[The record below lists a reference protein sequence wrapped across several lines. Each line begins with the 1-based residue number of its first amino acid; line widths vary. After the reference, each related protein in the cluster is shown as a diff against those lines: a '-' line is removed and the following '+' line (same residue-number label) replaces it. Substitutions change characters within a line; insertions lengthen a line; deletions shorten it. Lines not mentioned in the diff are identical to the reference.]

1 MGERTPPMVTALGTH
16 AISASPLMQ
25 SSVTVVTDLVE
36 LEARLKRRCRFRLH
50 ARADCASSQATR
62 PHCIAHGGGRRCLQ
76 EGCSTGAA
84 DGGPQYCIAHGGG
97 RRCQKEGC
105 TKAAAS
111 GGTPHCI
118 AHGGGRRCQHAD
130 CFKSVAKAA
139 GSVFCYVPAWR
150 GQARA
155 AAAAAARRC
164 ADEWFVQTLARD

>member
-1 MGERTPPMVTALGTH
+1 MRD
-16 AISASPLMQ
+16 SASMCTHEGCL
-25 SSVTVVTDLVE
+25 TRAETGTN
-36 LEARLKRRCRFRLH
+36 RCGRHRRCEYEGCFKWP
-50 ARADCASSQATR
+50 R
-62 PHCIAHGGGRRCLQ
+62 PRYCKAHGGGRQCLQ

-118 AHGGGRRCQHAD
+118 THGGGRRCQHAD